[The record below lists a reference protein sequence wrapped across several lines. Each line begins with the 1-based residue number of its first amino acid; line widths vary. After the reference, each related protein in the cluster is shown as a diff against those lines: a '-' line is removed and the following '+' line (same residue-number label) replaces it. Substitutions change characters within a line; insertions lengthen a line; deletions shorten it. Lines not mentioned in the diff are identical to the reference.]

1 MSLKFEQCYALYKTQ
16 NFLRSLLHSDT
27 RPKTVKELKA
37 RAYSCL
43 RHFPFLD
50 ERGEPIFSRDGFEC
64 PVIKPMDAE
73 AIRFHGLQPIEK
85 PHEENQ

>member
-1 MSLKFEQCYALYKTQ
+1 V
-16 NFLRSLLHSDT
+16 N
-27 RPKTVKELKA
+27 ELKA

-64 PVIKPMDAE
+64 PVIKPIAE
-73 AIRFHGLQPIEK
+73 SIGFKDVQPIKK
-85 PHEENQ
+85 PHEENQQ